1 MILPS
6 LALFAAQAAAAEIPV
21 EQDRL
26 QVCLGEARR
35 DPTTAISNASQWL
48 GEAAGAER
56 ALPQQCLGQAYVSL
70 LRWDAAENA
79 FRAARDASSDPLER
93 ARLGA
98 MAGSAALP
106 EARHVDAL
114 GLLDAAKK
122 DALAAGDAELA
133 GSIAADRSRAFVG
146 LGQLGDA
153 AEALTEARTNAPQH
167 LDAWLLSATL
177 ARRQGDLAQAKNF
190 IATAATLA
198 PQDPDVALEAGV
210 VAILSG
216 DEEGARRNWLAVQSL
231 APNTPQAATAT
242 QYLSQL
248 SKDAG

>member
-1 MILPS
+1 MIIS
-6 LALFAAQAAAAEIPV
+6 ALTLLVAQAGAATVPV

-26 QVCLGEARR
+26 QVCLGQARR
-35 DPTTAISNASQWL
+35 DPTTAISKASQWL

-79 FRAARDASSDPLER
+79 FRAARDAATEPLTR

-106 EARHVDAL
+106 EERYVDAL
-114 GLLDAAKK
+114 GLLDTAKK

-133 GSIAADRSRAFVG
+133 GSIAADRSRALVG
-146 LGQLGDA
+146 LGQLDDA
-153 AEALTEARTNAPQH
+153 ATALAEARSEAPQY
-167 LDAWLLSATL
+167 AVGWLLSATL
-177 ARRQGDLAQAKNF
+177 ARRQGDLTQAKNF

-210 VAILSG
+210 IAVLAG
-216 DEEGARRNWLAVQSL
+216 DDAAARTNWQAVQAM
-231 APNTPQAATAT
+231 APNTPQAATAAN
-242 QYLSQL
+242 YLSQL
-248 SKDAG
+248 AKDAG